1 VFPLITVGIVV
12 LNREWIIGKMF
23 DCLINQTYPH
33 DSLFILVVD
42 SESKDKTV
50 EIARQYLSS
59 ADFKGHEIIIKKCS
73 IPEGRNICIEKMQ
86 GDLLMFWDSD
96 VILEPT
102 AVMSL
107 FETLKKEGADIA
119 TANTIDIFGDSIED
133 ASKKLIEAKTKF
145 NQKEEGWFIDSVRM
159 GQTIIT
165 KNLLDTIK
173 FDPDLTSLED
183 CDFSIRAKEKNF
195 KMVMNK
201 GILALDV
208 NVISLGHSDIYIDMP
223 LRYALRGIGK
233 KSKVQLLRYRPPL
246 TFRDSIN
253 FFFLCKR
260 YIFYLGYIPAAILSL
275 NGIFAQNLFILI
287 FPLYLLVFMLRQ
299 FKRRG
304 IMKGVKATVR
314 SILIG
319 VPSSLALVYY
329 SFKYSLKNMVKYSE
343 KGKTALNL

>member
-1 VFPLITVGIVV
+1 
-12 LNREWIIGKMF
+12 MF

-107 FETLKKEGADIA
+107 FETIKKEGADVA
-119 TANTIDIFGDSIED
+119 TANTIDIYGDSIED
-133 ASKKLIEAKTKF
+133 ASKKLTEAKTKF
-145 NQKEEGWFIDSVRM
+145 KQKEEGWFIDSVRM

-165 KNLLDTIK
+165 KKLLSTIK

-201 GILALDV
+201 GILAFDV
-208 NVISLGHSDIYIDMP
+208 NVISAGHSDIYIDMP

-233 KSKVQLLRYRPPL
+233 KSRVQLLGYQPHL

-275 NGIFAQNLFILI
+275 YGIFAQNLLLLV
-287 FPLYLLVFMLRQ
+287 FPIYLLVFMLRQ

-304 IMKGVKATVR
+304 IMKGAKATVR

-319 VPSSLALVYY
+319 VPTSLALLYY
-329 SFKYSLKNMVKYSE
+329 SFKYSLKNM
-343 KGKTALNL
+343 